1 MTYLYLW
8 RRVKTLVQL
17 GKVQYIKWG
26 VLCVSG
32 STGSDAV
39 EEPVGVL
46 EVKGVMDVMST
57 SP

>member
-8 RRVKTLVQL
+8 KRVKALVQL
-17 GKVQYIKWG
+17 GKMQDIKWR

-46 EVKGVMDVMST
+46 EVKGLMDGMST